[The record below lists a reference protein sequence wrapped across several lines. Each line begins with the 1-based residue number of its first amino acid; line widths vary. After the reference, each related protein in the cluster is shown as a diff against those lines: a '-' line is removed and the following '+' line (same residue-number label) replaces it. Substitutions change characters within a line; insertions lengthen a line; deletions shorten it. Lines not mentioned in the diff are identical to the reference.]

1 MARRPIY
8 LKVTR
13 MGPYTRSLTP
23 PADFFRRRRIDEN
36 YEAEWT
42 EEDDGTVR
50 LKFVKIQPEPSPAMA
65 NG

>member
-1 MARRPIY
+1 MARRPVY
-8 LKVTR
+8 LKLVR
-13 MGPYTRSLTP
+13 MSPYTRCLTP
-23 PADFFRRRRIDEN
+23 PADFLRRRRIDEN

-50 LKFVKIQPEPSPAMA
+50 LKFLKLEPEPAPAMA